1 MITIKSRL
9 LKRLDA
15 EIAAAPTVVRSASLK
30 AQRAMLLARHGQL
43 TLAREQLT
51 NLHQLAFQHP
61 HPEIGAWLHFA
72 EGLMSY
78 YTDFG
83 SSAQDKIHRA
93 QVIARAAGIKSL
105 EALTAAWLANLAYV
119 HANLANLIRQ
129 ARHCDEL
136 AAPDQ
141 HDARYRLCMIMGL
154 ALHFAG
160 DLQKARPWYAKA
172 RVHAA
177 ADGDDVA
184 LSALMYNMAEM
195 RTAQA
200 RRESL
205 YGNAGTD
212 IGLLAGVNSI
222 RHYDAFVGGSVKA
235 GLTPLLLAQS
245 LTVEGDFAQ
254 ARALY
259 ETHLPEAMSQGL
271 ARLGSSLL
279 ADLAWCRVNTGQ
291 TEHAMLQANEAEL
304 ELDPSC
310 DVDDRAATHSRLA
323 QVYTALG
330 SPTAAARHA
339 ELAAKAWAEFA
350 QEQRTWSEALRD
362 AGF

>member
-1 MITIKSRL
+1 MK
-9 LKRLDA
+9 
-15 EIAAAPTVVRSASLK
+15 
-30 AQRAMLLARHGQL
+30 
-43 TLAREQLT
+43 
-51 NLHQLAFQHP
+51 
-61 HPEIGAWLHFA
+61 
-72 EGLMSY
+72 
-78 YTDFG
+78 
-83 SSAQDKIHRA
+83 
-93 QVIARAAGIKSL
+93 
-105 EALTAAWLANLAYV
+105 
-119 HANLANLIRQ
+119 
-129 ARHCDEL
+129 
-136 AAPDQ
+136 
-141 HDARYRLCMIMGL
+141 
-154 ALHFAG
+154 
-160 DLQKARPWYAKA
+160 
-172 RVHAA
+172 
-177 ADGDDVA
+177 
-184 LSALMYNMAEM
+184 
-195 RTAQA
+195 
-200 RRESL
+200 
-205 YGNAGTD
+205 
-212 IGLLAGVNSI
+212 
-222 RHYDAFVGGSVKA
+222 HYDAAVGGSVRP

-339 ELAAKAWAEFA
+339 ELATQAWAEFA